1 MYGLFGFA
9 EKLYIKNSVNSTRTC
24 RNIDY
29 PELCKFDGILRTL
42 DVRIFWISKKIEC
55 EELV

>member
-1 MYGLFGFA
+1 MYGLFRFA

>member
-29 PELCKFDGILRTL
+29 PELCKFDEILRTL

>member
-29 PELCKFDGILRTL
+29 PKLCKFDGILRTL

>member
-9 EKLYIKNSVNSTRTC
+9 EKLYIKNSVNSMRTC

-29 PELCKFDGILRTL
+29 PELCKFGGILCTL

>member
-9 EKLYIKNSVNSTRTC
+9 EKLYIKNRVNSTKTC